1 MKRFASAALLWC
13 QHSIVMRAIEF
24 TLFFGLLFLSVRTN
38 YQHPEWNFDLV
49 GYAAVVT
56 SYSTDDPAEIQRRTY
71 KAMREGL
78 PRNDYTKLAGSSPY
92 RKALAKRPE
101 TLMTQLRLY
110 RNKPMYLAAV
120 SLMHKLGANLARAT
134 FYVSLLAYVLLA
146 LLIRWWLARKVPG
159 PWASAFCVCLML
171 SHPIFLAARMAAPDM
186 LAALVIVPAMLC
198 LLERKWAWGLVLVLS
213 ITVRPDAVLLVGL
226 VCGGLFVW
234 PPEGLRRRTIA
245 GFGVGALATYVAIH
259 QLTAPYPYRVF
270 LKHSLTT
277 RLYEPSRMSEAI
289 TWSEYVEGLRKS
301 IFVHGYT
308 LYPSPLWL
316 FGMLAGVAFFVAR
329 RLRDT
334 TTAILV
340 ASCCGYVALHILL
353 FPVRNDRY
361 FTGHYLVVALAALFV
376 MAKLLSSNKPLVEE
390 TPRAIPLR

>member
-1 MKRFASAALLWC
+1 MKRFVSVALSGL
-13 QHSIVMRAIEF
+13 QHSMVLRAVEF
-24 TLFFGLLFLSVRTN
+24 VLFFGLIVISVRTN

-49 GYAAVVT
+49 GYAAVVSSMDT
-56 SYSTDDPAEIQRRTY
+56 SEPAEIQRRTY
-71 KAMREGL
+71 ESMREGV
-78 PRNDYTKLAGSSPY
+78 PRNDYNKLAGSSPY

-110 RNKPMYLAAV
+110 RNKPLYLAAV
-120 SLMHKLGANLARAT
+120 ASMHKLGVNLARAT

-146 LLIRWWLARKVPG
+146 LIIRWWLARKVPG
-159 PWASAFCVCLML
+159 PWASAFCICLML

-198 LLERKWAWGLVLVLS
+198 LLERKWSWGLGLLVLS
-213 ITVRPDAVLLVGL
+213 ITVRPDAVLLAGL
-226 VCGGLFVW
+226 VCGGLFLS
-234 PPEGLRRRTIA
+234 PPKGLSRRTIV
-245 GFGVGALATYVAIH
+245 GFGSAALVAYFTIH
-259 QLTAPYPYRVF
+259 YFTEPYPYRVF

-277 RLYEPSRMSEAI
+277 RLYEPSRMHEAI

-316 FGMLAGVAFFVAR
+316 FGMLAGVAIYVAR

-340 ASCCGYVALHILL
+340 AACCGYVVLHILL

-361 FTGHYLVVALAALFV
+361 FTAHYIFVALAALYV
-376 MAKLLSSNKPLVEE
+376 LANLVSATREKSSTREE
-390 TPRAIPLR
+390 PR